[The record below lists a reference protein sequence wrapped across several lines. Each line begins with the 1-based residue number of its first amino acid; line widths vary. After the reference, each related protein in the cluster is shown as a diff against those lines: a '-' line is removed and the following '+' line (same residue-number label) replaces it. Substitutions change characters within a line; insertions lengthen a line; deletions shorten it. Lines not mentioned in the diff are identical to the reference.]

1 MRGLNVYCCPS
12 CGHYGFFQLVAN
24 AVCPHC
30 SIAMTPLPIPYQDF
44 MDLDYPQR
52 QVLISRHMLNAALP
66 ADGSTSG
73 RAPFASPPKIP
84 SHGDLPGRAVS
95 PDKNKTS
102 GKNASRRNSSPG
114 KTKQTDKTE
123 TPGKFQSADKT
134 AFPNQSKLS
143 GTTESPEWEESVGRA
158 AAQGNGKSAG
168 KATTRNIHKSTGK
181 NTAFDKNNS
190 AGRAAVPDQGK
201 SADKMV
207 SPAKDTLTDTAASA
221 FFTND
226 SGISKDSDRETL
238 YREVLELR
246 EKNAQ
251 LEQTISWMHDLIW
264 ELTRRLHI
272 TQNT

>member
-44 MDLDYPQR
+44 MELDYPQR

-66 ADGSTSG
+66 ADDSKPAL
-73 RAPFASPPKIP
+73 APFASPPEIL
-84 SHGDLPGRAVS
+84 SHADSQSKSAPGKRTSSGKTSTGRSKSMNKVRSIDKTGTPGETKLIDRNDLPDKKHPSSQAESLSKGKPAS
-95 PDKNKTS
+95 PDKEKTTDVPELLTEN
-102 GKNASRRNSSPG
+102 NASN
-114 KTKQTDKTE
+114 QTA
-123 TPGKFQSADKT
+123 SADMT
-134 AFPNQSKLS
+134 
-143 GTTESPEWEESVGRA
+143 
-158 AAQGNGKSAG
+158 
-168 KATTRNIHKSTGK
+168 
-181 NTAFDKNNS
+181 
-190 AGRAAVPDQGK
+190 
-201 SADKMV
+201 
-207 SPAKDTLTDTAASA
+207 ASA
-221 FFTND
+221 FFKD
-226 SGISKDSDRETL
+226 DSDISEHSDKETL
-238 YREVLELR
+238 YREVLALR